1 MSVAQPSNSRRQ
13 PGHLRRGWRW
23 LVQLWEN
30 AQIRLSTM
38 VLTDVPIVLTATALL
53 LTLFG
58 IMMVLSASSVEQIS
72 AGANPFGQAKS
83 QTIYGGLGFVLM
95 LVVGY
100 LVPVTWY
107 RKPLTLTLL
116 LGVGAALLVAV
127 IFRGENIGGNR
138 NWLPLPGGYS
148 IQPSEFVKPLMI
160 LWLASVYSRQGRL
173 DGGTPAQN
181 IYKGL
186 MPAVLGF
193 GLVVALIL
201 AGHDAGTVLVYGI
214 FFTAIFIAAKPAR
227 ELIIAASGL
236 AAVAAIG
243 LVVVSANRLERILN
257 TLMFWKECV
266 EASCDQAN
274 SGLAALATGGF
285 WGVGLG
291 QSRQKYNYLAEAH
304 NDYIFAVIGEEL
316 GMVGGLAVLLLYAT
330 LIYCSIRIMLRSSD
344 LFIRY
349 ATLGLIAWIAGQAL
363 MNIGMVVGL
372 LPVIGVPL
380 PFISAGG
387 SSLVASLAGLG
398 ILIAF
403 ARQTPLNPIMGE
415 SSVPIN
421 AKDAKDRARRQ
432 RLADLA
438 AAEQEII
445 NRDPDGT
452 GWTLDKFMAR
462 VHSLV
467 DGKTDPQT
475 RTAAPRPVRA
485 SAAHTRPSSATV
497 RRSHT
502 PSPTESVE
510 AAKAR
515 RSSSVSGARPS
526 AQVQQA
532 QQAYQQQ
539 AAQKS
544 AKAPTP
550 QADVGASHPR
560 RPEAQ
565 VPAPE
570 RRVPAGLRTIRKAR
584 QLPTDRK
591 G

>member
-1 MSVAQPSNSRRQ
+1 MSVAQSSDSRRQ
-13 PGHLRRGWRW
+13 PGRIRRGWRW
-23 LVQLWEN
+23 LVHTWED

-72 AGANPFGQAKS
+72 SGASPFGQAKS
-83 QTIYGGLGFVLM
+83 QTIFGVAGFVLM

-100 LVPVTWY
+100 LVPVAWY
-107 RKPLTLTLL
+107 RRPLTLTVL
-116 LGVGAALLVAV
+116 LGFGVILLTAV
-127 IFRGENIGGNR
+127 IFLGENIKGNR

-148 IQPSEFVKPLMI
+148 IQPSEFVKPIMI

-181 IYKGL
+181 MYKGL
-186 MPAVLGF
+186 MPAILGF
-193 GLVVALIL
+193 GLVIALIL

-214 FFTAIFIAAKPAR
+214 FFAAIFLAAKPAR
-227 ELIIAASGL
+227 ELVISVMGL
-236 AAVAAIG
+236 AALAG
-243 LVVVSANRLERILN
+243 LVLVIMSSNRLERILN
-257 TLMFWKECV
+257 TFLFWKECV

-316 GMVGGLAVLLLYAT
+316 GMVGGLAVLVLYAT

-349 ATLGLIAWIAGQAL
+349 ATLGLIAWITGQAL
-363 MNIGMVVGL
+363 MNIGMVVGI

-415 SSVPIN
+415 SGAPLN
-421 AKDAKDRARRQ
+421 AKDARDKARRQ
-432 RLADLA
+432 RIAEFA
-438 AAEQEII
+438 EAEQAVI
-445 NRDPDGT
+445 NRDPDGA
-452 GWTLDKFMAR
+452 GWTLDKLMSRF
-462 VHSLV
+462 HQLV
-467 DGKTDPQT
+467 DGRDNRQP
-475 RTAAPRPVRA
+475 RTASPRPVRA

-497 RRSHT
+497 RRSQAPT
-502 PSPTESVE
+502 PTESVE

-532 QQAYQQQ
+532 QQAYQRQSSQKAGKTPAQQ
-539 AAQKS
+539 APA
-544 AKAPTP
+544 TP
-550 QADVGASHPR
+550 VA
-560 RPEAQ
+560 RPEG
-565 VPAPE
+565 PAAPAE

-584 QLPTDRK
+584 QLPTDRQ